1 MKILIICTGNTC
13 RSPMAEGII
22 NDMIQK
28 RGWENVRVSSMG
40 LGAVDGE
47 SPTVNAVEAM
57 KEIGIDISKKRS
69 QRVVMQDLTDTDLFY
84 VMTQSHKNIL
94 TDAFPEIEDQ
104 ITVLDIPDPYGR
116 DISVY
121 RDCRDAM
128 IRFFEKEFEETD
140 GEKKNESAE

>member
-13 RSPMAEGII
+13 RSPMAEGIV

-28 RGWENVRVSSMG
+28 RGLEDVKVSSMG
-40 LGAVDGE
+40 LGAYDGE
-47 SPTVNAVEAM
+47 SPTANAIEAM
-57 KEIGIDISKKRS
+57 KEIGIDISKKKS
-69 QRVVMQDLTDTDLFY
+69 QRVMLQDLTEADLFY

-94 TDAFPEIEDQ
+94 ADTLPEIEDQ

-116 DISVY
+116 DIGVY

-128 IRFFEKEFEETD
+128 IRFFEKEFAKID
-140 GEKKNESAE
+140 GDIDDESAE